1 MLEINLREALGER
14 DLPPMIEPV
23 DYCLL

>member
-1 MLEINLREALGER
+1 LFCNREALAEC
-14 DLPPMIEPV
+14 DLLPMIEPV